1 MEIANTWRKYFIML
15 SDNDTLNENL
25 AALTSSWSVYS
36 SLGPRLALFGAN
48 PDLVVM
54 MLSPVSKKMKIIHSI
69 KNLGG
74 SLTEPDNQLVG
85 LVGMTAKAFP
95 ILISSNT
102 TGANLDIEVH
112 LVVDIKAIQNDAD
125 FSGLVFKTKENYSG
139 SSFALLPPFLAKV
152 VMETKNHC
160 PKFLF
165 QEFMAAMFAFDLHS
179 PLGNERAWEK
189 KWIHSSVSLGS

>member
-1 MEIANTWRKYFIML
+1 MGIVRDML
-15 SDNDTLNENL
+15 VPLERSHP
-25 AALTSSWSVYS
+25 A
-36 SLGPRLALFGAN
+36 
-48 PDLVVM
+48 LVVM

-69 KNLGG
+69 KHLGG
-74 SLTEPDNQLVG
+74 SSTEPDNQLVG

-152 VMETKNHC
+152 IMETKNHC
-160 PKFLF
+160 PEFLF